1 MLFLIN
7 QPLAQPLIVNNQPLE
22 AVNTF
27 KLLGVNLT
35 SDLKW
40 TTHIRHISSKASK
53 RLYALRILKRNGVQP
68 SDLRTVY
75 CSFIRPVLEYACLVW
90 HTSLPK
96 FLTDE
101 LEHIQRRALKIIV
114 PHLSYSESLKDLKLL
129 CRSFYKNNYSDTSS
143 KIFNLLPEPLDHQY
157 NLRHSRSI
165 SLFKI
170 RTKRYNDN
178 LLPYCVRKWNSF

>member
-1 MLFLIN
+1 M
-7 QPLAQPLIVNNQPLE
+7 
-22 AVNTF
+22 
-27 KLLGVNLT
+27 
-35 SDLKW
+35 SLK
-40 TTHIRHISSKASK
+40 TASTHIRHISSKAST
-53 RLYALRILKRNGVQP
+53 RLYALRILRRNGVQP

-75 CSFIRPVLEYACLVW
+75 CSFVRPVLEYACPVQ
-90 HTSLPK
+90 HTSLPR

-101 LEHIQRRALKIIV
+101 LEHIQRRELKIIV
-114 PHLSYSESLKDLKLL
+114 PHLSYSECLKDLKLPTLEERRELL

-165 SLFKI
+165 SLFKT
-170 RTKRYNDN
+170 RTKRCNDS